1 MAKTPKWF
9 GSGGGTKFGY
19 DDGMIN
25 IPTELLR
32 TLVAVVDHRSFTRA
46 ANTLG
51 VTQPAVS
58 AQIKRLQSLIGYEL
72 LDKSAPG
79 VSLTPRGAAVVA
91 QARRLLSINDEILQT
106 TNGHSVIQT
115 LRVGIPGD
123 YSGSRIPVTLA
134 RFRLRWPDIG
144 FTVTSGTSDN
154 MLRALKQGDL
164 DVVMAV
170 TDTPPVMKPRHL
182 WMRQAVWVRSDA
194 TKINPEGRVPLVSYG
209 EDCAC
214 QRVAIAALSQA
225 GRQCEFVFTSVSLT
239 SLAAAVGAGFGVL
252 VMPKGRALRNDLY
265 IWDDA
270 PLPPLPQ
277 LFCGI
282 YVRDGEA
289 RTAADELAD
298 YLDADLRAE
307 PQPPKWESSAAV
319 AQLRASG
326 T

>member
-1 MAKTPKWF
+1 MQ
-9 GSGGGTKFGY
+9 
-19 DDGMIN
+19 MQN
-25 IPTELLR
+25 IPTDLLR
-32 TLVAVVDHRSFTRA
+32 TLIAVVDLRSFTKA
-46 ANTLG
+46 AQMLG

-79 VSLTPRGAAVVA
+79 VSLTQRGITVVA
-91 QARRLLSINDEILQT
+91 QARRMLAINDEILQVS
-106 TNGHSVIQT
+106 NGNSMQT
-115 LRVGIPGD
+115 LRFGIPGD
-123 YSGSRIPVTLA
+123 YSGSRIPATLA
-134 RFRLRWPDIG
+134 RFRLRWPDVG
-144 FTVTSGTSDN
+144 FTVTSGTSDS

-194 TKINPEGRVPLVSYG
+194 TRVDAEGPVPLVSYG

-214 QRVAIAALSQA
+214 QRVAVAALSQA
-225 GRQCEFVFTSVSLT
+225 GRRCDYVFTSVSVT

-252 VMPKGRALRNDLY
+252 VMPRGRALRNNLY
-265 IWDDA
+265 VWEDP

-282 YVRDGEA
+282 YVRDSEV

-307 PQPPKWESSAAV
+307 PQPASWENESGTIAE
-319 AQLRASG
+319 LRASNG
-326 T
+326 

>member
-1 MAKTPKWF
+1 MPKTNRDKTEA
-9 GSGGGTKFGY
+9 G
-19 DDGMIN
+19 DVMQN
-25 IPTELLR
+25 IPTDLLR
-32 TLVAVVDHRSFTRA
+32 TLAAVVDLRSFTKA
-46 ANTLG
+46 AQLLG
-51 VTQPAVS
+51 ITQPAVS
-58 AQIKRLQSLIGYEL
+58 AKIKRLQTLLDYEV

-79 VSLTPRGAAVVA
+79 VSLTQRGNTVVA
-91 QARRLLSINDEILQT
+91 QARRLLAINDEILQVS
-106 TNGHSVIQT
+106 NGNSGVQT

-123 YSGSRIPVTLA
+123 YSGSRIPATLA
-134 RFRLRWPDIG
+134 RFRLRWPDVG
-144 FTVTSGTSDN
+144 FIVASGTSDN

-194 TKINPEGRVPLVSYG
+194 TRIDPDAPVPLVSYG

-214 QRVAIAALSQA
+214 QRVAVAALSQA
-225 GRQCEFVFTSVSLT
+225 GRRCDYVFTAVSLT
-239 SLAAAVGAGFGVL
+239 SLAAAVSAGFGVL
-252 VMPKGRALRNDLY
+252 VMPRGRALKNNLY
-265 IWDDA
+265 IWEDA

-282 YVRDGEA
+282 YVRDGEV

-298 YLDADLRAE
+298 YLDVDLRAE
-307 PQPPKWESSAAV
+307 PQPPNWETGATVS
-319 AQLRASG
+319 QIRASG

>member
-1 MAKTPKWF
+1 
-9 GSGGGTKFGY
+9 
-19 DDGMIN
+19 
-25 IPTELLR
+25 
-32 TLVAVVDHRSFTRA
+32 
-46 ANTLG
+46 
-51 VTQPAVS
+51 
-58 AQIKRLQSLIGYEL
+58 
-72 LDKSAPG
+72 
-79 VSLTPRGAAVVA
+79 
-91 QARRLLSINDEILQT
+91 
-106 TNGHSVIQT
+106 
-115 LRVGIPGD
+115 
-123 YSGSRIPVTLA
+123 VTLA
-134 RFRLRWPDIG
+134 RFPLRWPDIG
-144 FTVTSGTSDN
+144 FTVTSGTSDS
-154 MLRALKQGDL
+154 MLRSLTQGDL

-194 TKINPEGRVPLVSYG
+194 TRINPDGPVPLVSYG

-225 GRQCEFVFTSVSLT
+225 GRKCEFVFTSVSLT
-239 SLAAAVGAGFGVL
+239 SLAAAVSAGFGVL
-252 VMPKGRALRNDLY
+252 VMPRGRALKNNLY

-307 PQPPKWESSAAV
+307 PQPPNWETGASVS
-319 AQLRASG
+319 QLLVASG
-326 T
+326 S